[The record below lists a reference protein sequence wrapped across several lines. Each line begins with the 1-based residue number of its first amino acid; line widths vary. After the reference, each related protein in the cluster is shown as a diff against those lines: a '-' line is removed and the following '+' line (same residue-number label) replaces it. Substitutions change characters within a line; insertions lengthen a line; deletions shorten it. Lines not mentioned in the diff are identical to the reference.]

1 MRKFRYNGPGD
12 ELVLGTSTYAK
23 GDEFTLVSPGDIE
36 SLLSSGFDIEELAT
50 VEPVLPILAAPVASA
65 PAKKYKEV

>member
-12 ELVLGTSTYAK
+12 ELVLGTSTYAR
-23 GDEFTLVSPGDIE
+23 GDEIALTSPGDIE
-36 SLLSSGFDIEELAT
+36 SLLSSGFDIVELDT
-50 VEPVLPILAAPVASA
+50 GGPVLPILAAPVAPA